1 MKFKILC
8 SGLAVLLLAAMMPA
22 CGSPPV
28 DREMVTQISTIQ
40 ALINGAY
47 DGVTSFGELKK
58 YGDTG
63 IGTFAALDGEMLE
76 IDGVVYQ
83 IKADGKAYQVA
94 DSALT
99 PFAAVTY
106 FDTDR
111 TLELASGTT
120 YAQLQSY
127 LDGVLP
133 TLNIFYAFEISGTFS
148 YMKTRSVPAQAKPY
162 PLLTEV
168 TKNQPVFEFNSVQGT
183 IVGFRCPSYVSGVNV
198 AGYHLHFLT
207 ADKTAGGHIL
217 DFTVTQ
223 AEARVDYT
231 SDFRMLLPGSGE
243 FYNLDLS
250 GNASTDIA
258 RVEK

>member
-8 SGLAVLLLAAMMPA
+8 SGLAMLIIGAAMPA
-22 CGSPPV
+22 CGSSSV
-28 DREMVTQISTIQ
+28 NRELITQISTIQ

-47 DGVTSFGELKK
+47 DGVTSVGELKK

-76 IDGVVYQ
+76 IDGVAYQ
-83 IKADGKAYQVA
+83 IKADGKAYKVA
-94 DSALT
+94 DNLLT

-106 FDTDR
+106 FDIDR

-120 YAQLQSY
+120 YDQLQSY
-127 LDGVLP
+127 LDSVLP
-133 TLNIFYAFEISGTFS
+133 TLNIFYAFKISGTFNNV
-148 YMKTRSVPAQAKPY
+148 KTRSVPVQTKPY

-183 IVGFRCPSYVSGVNV
+183 IVGFRCPSYVSGINV

-217 DFTVTQ
+217 EFTVTQ
-223 AEARVDYT
+223 AEAQVDYT
-231 SDFRMLLPGSGE
+231 SDFHMLLPGSGE

-258 RVEK
+258 KVEK